1 MLTEGVDS
9 TKEAGLLSD
18 GRQIFNFTSHL
29 HLHNLQESDVGNFQC
44 IITNKFGSAYTHK
57 ANITIHG
64 QSHTCKVL
72 MSEQSLDF
80 NNEGDEL
87 YYNFVFFTAWLF
99 EFVPFWCLCFINLK
113 ILNIRM
119 NNIQSAGIIF

>member
-9 TKEAGLLSD
+9 SKEAGLLSD

-64 QSHTCKVL
+64 QSQTCKVL

-80 NNEGDEL
+80 DN
-87 YYNFVFFTAWLF
+87 
-99 EFVPFWCLCFINLK
+99 
-113 ILNIRM
+113 
-119 NNIQSAGIIF
+119 